1 MCSTL
6 LCLGADCTKSFTIPS
21 LRVSTRGDE
30 PPGRQGSRL
39 PPHIGSYKMKTLRR
53 KPPVDLTIPLVAL
66 VLLIPFSGH
75 AQSDAGLICSDN
87 SSYSKRQLDSKRIDN
102 LCETYR
108 GKVMLVVNTAS
119 RCAFTDQYDGL
130 EKIYSRYRDRG
141 LVVLG
146 FPSNDFGNQEPGS
159 EVKIKKFCRLTYG
172 VQFPM
177 YAKSRVT
184 GDDADPFY
192 RALADAAG
200 TPPRWNFHK
209 YLIDRDGKLVGSYN
223 SSVKPG
229 SSILIQAIEGLL

>member
-6 LCLGADCTKSFTIPS
+6 LCPGAGCTQSSTIPL

-39 PPHIGSYKMKTLRR
+39 PPHTGSYNMATLRR
-53 KPPVDLTIPLVAL
+53 KFPVDLTIPLAAL
-66 VLLIPFSGH
+66 VLLIPFTVH
-75 AQSDAGLICSDN
+75 AQGDAGLICGDN
-87 SSYSKRQLDSKRIDN
+87 SSYSKRQLDSKHIDN

-108 GKVMLVVNTAS
+108 GKVLLVVNTAS

-130 EKIYSRYRDRG
+130 ERIYSRYRDRG

-159 EVKIKKFCRLTYG
+159 EMKIKKFCRLTYG

-184 GDDADPFY
+184 GEDADPFY

-209 YLIDRDGKLVGSYN
+209 YLIDRDGKLKGSYN
-223 SSVKPG
+223 SFVKPE
-229 SSILIQAIEGLL
+229 SSKLIQAIEGLL

>member
-1 MCSTL
+1 MDSNTFMQ
-6 LCLGADCTKSFTIPS
+6 K
-21 LRVSTRGDE
+21 
-30 PPGRQGSRL
+30 L
-39 PPHIGSYKMKTLRR
+39 PAG
-53 KPPVDLTIPLVAL
+53 LTMTLVAAMW
-66 VLLIPFSGH
+66 LIPFAGH
-75 AQSDAGLICSDN
+75 AQSDTGLICN
-87 SSYSKRQLDSKRIDN
+87 EHSSYSKRQLNSKHIDN

-130 EKIYSRYRDRG
+130 EKTYSRYRDRG

-184 GDDADPFY
+184 GEDADPFY

-209 YLIDRDGKLVGSYN
+209 YLIDRGGKLVGSYN
-223 SSVKPG
+223 SFVKPG
-229 SSILIQAIEGLL
+229 SSKLIQAIEDLL

>member
-39 PPHIGSYKMKTLRR
+39 PPHTGSYKMKTLRR
-53 KPPVDLTIPLVAL
+53 RSPVDLTIPLVAL

-75 AQSDAGLICSDN
+75 AQSDDGLICSDN

-177 YAKSRVT
+177 YAKSRVMMRI
-184 GDDADPFY
+184 PSIVHWPMQ
-192 RALADAAG
+192 RALRHAG
-200 TPPRWNFHK
+200 TFTNTLSIVTVNLSEATTAPSN
-209 YLIDRDGKLVGSYN
+209 
-223 SSVKPG
+223 PG
-229 SSILIQAIEGLL
+229 ARY